1 MLNYYMK
8 LTIKQKLYVIVSLV
22 ILGLFGLYLENSV
35 NQNNVSNLV
44 NIKSELKDLQ
54 ISMLQLRRTEK
65 DFLLRK
71 DIKYGEKFN
80 VIFNQSLQIVKGL
93 EQRLANTDIS
103 SKKLSAMKISLQV
116 YQQAFEQLIEVS
128 VEKGLDKDS
137 GVYGKLRA
145 ATHELESSLKAAQDF
160 ESNTLLLTLRRHE
173 KDFIL
178 RNDEKYLGRLLATAE
193 KLTTRLED
201 ANTKQLLVTY
211 KVEFNKF
218 VDISKQIG
226 LDSKT
231 GIRGNMRA
239 AVHRVER
246 DLDKE
251 IIILNEHIA
260 EEIEQSHTQHLII
273 TLIVS
278 LLISAVV
285 SIVAKQIITP
295 LNNFSKRI
303 SEIRKGHDLTQRTE
317 DSHDE
322 IGAISKEFNIFMAH
336 FQTLIQSINKT
347 VDALSASS
355 SVVSRSVAK
364 TTEGIVNQSRESD
377 MVATAVNEMGIVA
390 NEIANN
396 AHLTKDRTD
405 EASIKAIEGKQKL
418 DSTVVNINQ
427 LSEELIHAGEEI
439 VQLQEKSNG
448 ISSVL
453 EVIKGIA
460 DQTNLLA
467 LNAAIEAARAGEQGR
482 GFAVVADEVR
492 TLAVRTQDSTAE
504 ITSIINELQ
513 VTTSDIVKTV
523 GICKEQGLNSV
534 TQAQETEEVLNE
546 IITDVNAI
554 AEMTVLVAT
563 AVEQQSIVV
572 KEVDENIIRIRDI
585 GEQVAQDSQENSRAS
600 EDVAAL
606 ANDLHKEASIFKI

>member
-1 MLNYYMK
+1 MK

-22 ILGLFGLYLENSV
+22 IFGLFGLYLENSV
-35 NQNNVSNLV
+35 NQNNVNNLV
-44 NIKSELKDLQ
+44 EIKSELKGLQ

-71 DIKYGEKFN
+71 DIKYREAFN
-80 VIFNQSLQIVKGL
+80 ILFNQSLQLVSGL
-93 EQRLANTDIS
+93 EQRLVNTDIS
-103 SKKLSAMKISLQV
+103 AKKISAIKTSLHG
-116 YQQAFEQLIEVS
+116 YQQAFDRLVSVS

-137 GVYGKLRA
+137 GVYGKLRS
-145 ATHELESSLKAAQDF
+145 ATHALESSLETVNDF
-160 ESNTLLLTLRRHE
+160 ESTTLLLTLRRHE

-178 RNDEKYLGRLLATAE
+178 RSDEKYLGRLVAIADQLA
-193 KLTTRLED
+193 TRLED
-201 ANTKQLLVTY
+201 PNSKKLLSTY
-211 KVEFNKF
+211 KAEFNKF
-218 VDISKQIG
+218 VAISKQIG

-231 GIRGNMRA
+231 GIRGDMRA
-239 AVHRVER
+239 AVHLVED

-251 IIILNEHIA
+251 IITLNKYIS
-260 EEIEQSHTQHLII
+260 EEIERSHTQHFII

-278 LLISAVV
+278 LLIAVVV

-303 SEIRKGHDLTQRTE
+303 FEIRKGNDLTQRTE
-317 DSHDE
+317 ESHDE
-322 IGAISKEFNIFMAH
+322 IGDISKEFNIFMAH
-336 FQTLIQSINKT
+336 FQSLIKNINQT

-355 SVVSRSVAK
+355 AVVSRSVAK
-364 TTEGIVNQSRESD
+364 TTEGIINQSSESD
-377 MVATAVNEMGIVA
+377 MVATAVTEMGIVA

-405 EASIKAIEGKQKL
+405 EASTKAVEGKNKL
-418 DSTVVNINQ
+418 DSTVVNISQ
-427 LSEELIHAGEEI
+427 LSEELIHAGEE
-439 VQLQEKSNG
+439 VVLLQEKSNG
-448 ISSVL
+448 ITSVL
-453 EVIKGIA
+453 EVIRGIA

-504 ITSIINELQ
+504 ITSIIKELQ
-513 VTTSDIVKTV
+513 ITTADIVKTV

-534 TQAQETEEVLNE
+534 TQAQDTEQVLNE
-546 IITDVNAI
+546 IITDVDAI

-572 KEVDENIIRIRDI
+572 NEVDENIIRIRDI

-606 ANDLHKEASIFKI
+606 ASDLREEASIFKI

>member
-211 KVEFNKF
+211 KVEK
-218 VDISKQIG
+218 
-226 LDSKT
+226 
-231 GIRGNMRA
+231 
-239 AVHRVER
+239 
-246 DLDKE
+246 
-251 IIILNEHIA
+251 
-260 EEIEQSHTQHLII
+260 
-273 TLIVS
+273 
-278 LLISAVV
+278 
-285 SIVAKQIITP
+285 
-295 LNNFSKRI
+295 
-303 SEIRKGHDLTQRTE
+303 
-317 DSHDE
+317 
-322 IGAISKEFNIFMAH
+322 
-336 FQTLIQSINKT
+336 
-347 VDALSASS
+347 
-355 SVVSRSVAK
+355 
-364 TTEGIVNQSRESD
+364 
-377 MVATAVNEMGIVA
+377 
-390 NEIANN
+390 
-396 AHLTKDRTD
+396 
-405 EASIKAIEGKQKL
+405 
-418 DSTVVNINQ
+418 
-427 LSEELIHAGEEI
+427 
-439 VQLQEKSNG
+439 
-448 ISSVL
+448 
-453 EVIKGIA
+453 
-460 DQTNLLA
+460 
-467 LNAAIEAARAGEQGR
+467 R
-482 GFAVVADEVR
+482 GFVA
-492 TLAVRTQDSTAE
+492 
-504 ITSIINELQ
+504 
-513 VTTSDIVKTV
+513 
-523 GICKEQGLNSV
+523 ICVLLFI
-534 TQAQETEEVLNE
+534 VLNV
-546 IITDVNAI
+546 ILIKK
-554 AEMTVLVAT
+554 L
-563 AVEQQSIVV
+563 S
-572 KEVDENIIRIRDI
+572 
-585 GEQVAQDSQENSRAS
+585 
-600 EDVAAL
+600 
-606 ANDLHKEASIFKI
+606 F

>member
-1 MLNYYMK
+1 MK

-22 ILGLFGLYLENSV
+22 IFGLFGLYLENSV
-35 NQNNVSNLV
+35 NQNNVNNLV
-44 NIKSELKDLQ
+44 EIKSELKGLQ

-71 DIKYGEKFN
+71 DIKYREAFN
-80 VIFNQSLQIVKGL
+80 ILFNQSLQLVSGL
-93 EQRLANTDIS
+93 EQRLVNTDIS
-103 SKKLSAMKISLQV
+103 AKKISAIKTSLHG
-116 YQQAFEQLIEVS
+116 YQQAFDRLVSVS

-137 GVYGKLRA
+137 GVYGKLRS
-145 ATHELESSLKAAQDF
+145 ATHALESSLETVNDF
-160 ESNTLLLTLRRHE
+160 ESTTLLLTLRRHE

-178 RNDEKYLGRLLATAE
+178 RSDEKYLGRLVAIADQLA
-193 KLTTRLED
+193 TRLED
-201 ANTKQLLVTY
+201 PNSKKLLSTY
-211 KVEFNKF
+211 KAEFNKF
-218 VDISKQIG
+218 VAISKQIG

-231 GIRGNMRA
+231 GIRGDMRA
-239 AVHRVER
+239 AVHLVED

-251 IIILNEHIA
+251 IITLNKFIS
-260 EEIEQSHTQHLII
+260 EEIERSHTQHFII

-278 LLISAVV
+278 LLIAVVV

-303 SEIRKGHDLTQRTE
+303 FEIRKGNDLTQRTE
-317 DSHDE
+317 ESHDE
-322 IGAISKEFNIFMAH
+322 IGDISKEFNIFMAH
-336 FQTLIQSINKT
+336 FQSLIKNINQT

-355 SVVSRSVAK
+355 AVVSRSVAK
-364 TTEGIVNQSRESD
+364 TTEGIINQSSESD
-377 MVATAVNEMGIVA
+377 MVATAVTEMGIVA

-405 EASIKAIEGKQKL
+405 EASTKAVEGKNKL
-418 DSTVVNINQ
+418 DSTVVNISQ
-427 LSEELIHAGEEI
+427 LSEELIHAGEE
-439 VQLQEKSNG
+439 VVLLQEKSNG
-448 ISSVL
+448 ITSVL
-453 EVIKGIA
+453 EVIRGIA

-504 ITSIINELQ
+504 ITSIIKELQ
-513 VTTSDIVKTV
+513 ITTADIVKTV

-534 TQAQETEEVLNE
+534 TQAQDTEQVLNE
-546 IITDVNAI
+546 IITDVDAI

-572 KEVDENIIRIRDI
+572 NEVDENIIRIRDI

-606 ANDLHKEASIFKI
+606 ASDLREEASIFKI